1 MINVLMNYTAP
12 LSISYPWKSE
22 FHSRVGSTCDEY
34 KIDLR
39 WKLSTSDNQD
49 NNDTDVDFA
58 DGDDVESDDLDEYV
72 DDDGDDDLGQWLS
85 TKRWLGMILWR
96 SKPRR

>member
-1 MINVLMNYTAP
+1 MNYTAP
-12 LSISYPWKSE
+12 PFLFRTPGKVN
-22 FHSRVGSTCDEY
+22 FTVALARLVMNT
-34 KIDLR
+34 KLTFR
-39 WKLSTSDNQD
+39 WAVSTSDNQD

>member
-1 MINVLMNYTAP
+1 MNFTVALVRLVMNTKLTSGGRSPPATIKTIMTYT
-12 LSISYPWKSE
+12 Y
-22 FHSRVGSTCDEY
+22 
-34 KIDLR
+34 
-39 WKLSTSDNQD
+39 
-49 NNDTDVDFA
+49 VDFA

-72 DDDGDDDLGQWLS
+72 DDDDDVDLGQWLS